1 MVRKNDVSIL
11 IVDDEDYMRE
21 VVRQA
26 LEGAGFPIQARGYK
40 QRAGIIRALM
50 EED

>member
-1 MVRKNDVSIL
+1 MSGTYLTERERSIQRA
-11 IVDDEDYMRE
+11 EDFEQRAA
-21 VVRQA
+21 A
-26 LEGAGFPIQARGYK
+26 LEGAGFPIQARSYR

>member
-1 MVRKNDVSIL
+1 MPDVYL
-11 IVDDEDYMRE
+11 IEKMRGLQRAEDFEQRAA
-21 VVRQA
+21 A
-26 LEGAGFPIQARGYK
+26 LEGAGFPIQARSYR